1 MDDAAAGTPHEP
13 PVDPWRVLRRQED
26 RRRYLRILAQP
37 RPEDGRARRP
47 GPAAGVPR
55 QESPLLRAPT
65 SIARGA
71 TLPDPEAVR
80 RYLRH
85 SCDLTVHGGIAAALT
100 HPLAVCALA
109 EQYVL
114 RRVGGVS
121 AGAVV
126 AAAAAAAELGRGAPD
141 PDPAPTGAAVVP
153 GFAGL
158 AEVIGWL
165 TGQDVAGQ
173 DARTLS
179 GAGSRGDGSSG
190 ADGEVLLRGEVAVPG
205 WPEQHRLA
213 RLVRPAPGARA
224 VLRLAVALA
233 SPPGPGRG
241 QALAAA
247 AWGVAGPAGRRVGLL
262 SAVAVLVGWAGLLVA
277 LLRAGQVPGWA
288 VAVVAVPLLLT
299 FAAAGAACTVAAC
312 VAAWRVPPLGDG
324 GGLVAGVT
332 PRAGESPRRREDRS
346 QRRERRLDRLAGVPD
361 PAGVPPLVEW
371 VADRIDDLA
380 GVPRPAQAADRY
392 ALTFGELWLG
402 RLGARSAQDRDLLR
416 RAAADPELRVVD
428 LRLATT
434 DLSAGR
440 PHTVPFRR
448 GADSRTAGGSWLFCH
463 DCLVDVLPG
472 RVVEQM
478 ILTSPGQAAAIDC
491 PRHEGQTLHEMPDPW
506 DLPVVAAARMSA
518 AAPGLL
524 SAVPLVTVEP
534 AGEGAPRRARVHLF
548 VDGALTGGF
557 DVSAFDRLLPRWPT
571 FGLDLEPPTGP
582 DGDGDG
588 DPAAGGWGTL
598 PEQDGRPVRRDL
610 HRTARP
616 LDQVL
621 ATLAAVTGW
630 QHRVQAD
637 LPGLRGRVARV
648 RGLPAAAGPAL
659 LLGQAD
665 VLRLALRGHHAGAAL
680 VERFT
685 GPDGGIPGQTG
696 TDRYRWVRMRAALGQ
711 YRELSQEIGAR
722 LPLYS
727 DLAAAYRVPAA
738 LGSWFT
744 PPLAPGSHDPAWHDA
759 AAAITHLRA
768 LSAGGVL
775 DWDTGHGAPPV
786 PPTLRIVPPT

>member
-1 MDDAAAGTPHEP
+1 MDDAAAGTPHDP

-37 RPEDGRARRP
+37 RPDDGRARRP
-47 GPAAGVPR
+47 GPAAGVAR
-55 QESPLLRAPT
+55 QEAPLLRAPA
-65 SIARGA
+65 SVARGA
-71 TLPDPEAVR
+71 TNLPDPEAVR

-85 SCDLTVHGGIAAALT
+85 SCDLTVHGGAAAALA
-100 HPLAVCALA
+100 HPLAVCTLA

-165 TGQDVAGQ
+165 AGQDVAGQ

-179 GAGSRGDGSSG
+179 GAGGRGDGGG
-190 ADGEVLLRGEVAVPG
+190 AQVLLRGEVAVPG

-224 VLRLAVALA
+224 ALRLAVALA
-233 SPPGPGRG
+233 ARPVRGRG
-241 QALAAA
+241 RAVAAA
-247 AWGVAGPAGRRVGLL
+247 VWGVAGPAGRRVGLL
-262 SAVAVLVGWAGLLVA
+262 AAVAVLVGWVGLLVA

-312 VAAWRVPPLGDG
+312 VAGWRAPPLGGG
-324 GGLVAGVT
+324 GGLVAGVAT
-332 PRAGESPRRREDRS
+332 RTGGRRQE
-346 QRRERRLDRLAGVPD
+346 RRERRLDRLAGLPD
-361 PAGVPPLVEW
+361 PDGVPPLVEW

-380 GVPRPAQAADRY
+380 GVPRPARAADRY

-402 RLGARSAQDRDLLR
+402 RLGARSAGDLDLLR

-440 PHTVPFRR
+440 PHTVPFRPVT
-448 GADSRTAGGSWLFCH
+448 GSRAAGGSWLFCH
-463 DCLVDVLPG
+463 DCLVEVLPG

-478 ILTSPGQAAAIDC
+478 ILTSPGHAAAIDC
-491 PRHEGQTLHEMPDPW
+491 PRHEGQTLHELPDPW

-534 AGEGAPRRARVHLF
+534 AGAGGPRRARVHLF
-548 VDGALTGGF
+548 ADGALTGGF

-571 FGLDLEPPTGP
+571 FALDLEPPAGP
-582 DGDGDG
+582 DGD
-588 DPAAGGWGTL
+588 PAPAGWGML
-598 PEQDGRPVRRDL
+598 PEQDGRPVHRDL
-610 HRTARP
+610 HPTARP
-616 LDQVL
+616 LDQAL
-621 ATLAAVTGW
+621 AALAAVTGW
-630 QHRVQAD
+630 QDRVQAD

-648 RGLPAAAGPAL
+648 RGLPAGSGPTL

-685 GPDGGIPGQTG
+685 GPDGGVAGQTG

-744 PPLAPGSHDPAWHDA
+744 PPLPPGSPDPAWHDA

-775 DWDTGHGAPPV
+775 DWDTGYGAPPV